1 MSIFRNRKKTAYR
14 IAACIIAAMITISP
28 AAAGMQVYA
37 EERAEEEKEQKK
49 YLPDRF
55 WQMPVKRTCPDLK
68 SQELT
73 IRLKLSYGANS

>member
-1 MSIFRNRKKTAYR
+1 VHFSADRV
-14 IAACIIAAMITISP
+14 P
-28 AAAGMQVYA
+28 G
-37 EERAEEEKEQKK
+37 QKK
-49 YLPDRF
+49 HLPDRF